1 MEQESEDNETII
13 ESLES
18 FFNSLNLNDLEKVIS
33 IYNADET
40 QQINIENK
48 ILSTINNLFQGC
60 SYNIEDVKKFLIIYD
75 GFSSLNQN
83 NFLYRNLVE
92 IAVGINEK
100 EVFDKCFEKII
111 EFRDQNDLFS
121 NNHLNII
128 TEKFQDLINQLK
140 KFNVNF
146 FDTKEWKLLISKILF
161 YSFYKQIRNNYGQT
175 EESEYITNVL
185 TFLSFLSSKIQTLNI
200 YNNIIQN
207 QIINVNENQQINLN
221 CCQEELLS
229 IITTISDDQIS
240 FSLTKELITTIFE
253 LFISNNNNTNIKQ
266 ELQRY
271 CQNIISEGENE
282 HNNRTNMDL
291 FQNYQDN
298 VTQTQDNLCDTCCT
312 CFVSQINSQENST
325 KTENNTNNPE
335 QDIDFEENKIN
346 SYLYER

>member
-18 FFNSLNLNDLEKVIS
+18 FFNSSNLNDLEKVIS

-111 EFRDQNDLFS
+111 DFRDQNDLFS

-140 KFNVNF
+140 KFNVIVGTFSITTNANGLKNSLKSDGYNAF
-146 FDTKEWKLLISKILF
+146 TVQNAKGWYRVVAASFDTREAATSFREAIKQRYAGKFDDAWLL
-161 YSFYKQIRNNYGQT
+161 
-175 EESEYITNVL
+175 
-185 TFLSFLSSKIQTLNI
+185 
-200 YNNIIQN
+200 
-207 QIINVNENQQINLN
+207 VNE
-221 CCQEELLS
+221 
-229 IITTISDDQIS
+229 
-240 FSLTKELITTIFE
+240 
-253 LFISNNNNTNIKQ
+253 
-266 ELQRY
+266 
-271 CQNIISEGENE
+271 
-282 HNNRTNMDL
+282 
-291 FQNYQDN
+291 
-298 VTQTQDNLCDTCCT
+298 
-312 CFVSQINSQENST
+312 
-325 KTENNTNNPE
+325 
-335 QDIDFEENKIN
+335 
-346 SYLYER
+346 